1 MNCCSMPSH
10 LAEVSQEKPK
20 GVDFVK
26 QIEAMGF
33 ELPLGAVMHLWDGRY
48 ESFSIN
54 TEMEVFTLK
63 IPGYDELVIH
73 KTKYTSENTP
83 VVPHA

>member
-1 MNCCSMPSH
+1 MGCVNTPPISC
-10 LAEVSQEKPK
+10 EVTRDKPK

-48 ESFSIN
+48 ESFSTN
-54 TEMEVFTLK
+54 EERDVFTLK
-63 IPGYDELVIH
+63 IWGYDELVIH
-73 KTKYTSENTP
+73 KTKYTAANTI
-83 VVPHA
+83 VNA